1 MKTYVQLSFEEVSLN
16 RIRSIFKTL
25 DNYRR
30 TSMLLHNRHTP
41 SVRAYALQRGDEV
54 AAIAA
59 NFPENAEIQRW
70 ARKFK
75 EYMEQHN
82 LSNEIQE

>member
-1 MKTYVQLSFEEVSLN
+1 MPYHQLTLEEASVE
-16 RIRSIFKTL
+16 RIRSMFNTL

-30 TSMLLHNRHTP
+30 TSERAHGRHIP
-41 SVRAYALQRGDEV
+41 SVRTYALQRGDEV

-59 NFPENAEIQRW
+59 NFPENADIQRW

-82 LSNEIQE
+82 LANSIQE